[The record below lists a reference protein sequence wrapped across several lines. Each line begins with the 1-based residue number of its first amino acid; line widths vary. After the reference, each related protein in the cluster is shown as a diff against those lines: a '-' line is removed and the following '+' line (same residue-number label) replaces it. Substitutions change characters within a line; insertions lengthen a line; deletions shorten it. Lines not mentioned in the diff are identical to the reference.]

1 MERLK
6 QMDDDSLYN
15 MGQTRGCSFPPPLP
29 EMYAAEPSELYQ
41 VVLRHSYYP
50 PIIQTN
56 TCTLAVPFKEQRH
69 HRTPSES
76 IGNNYSLRAQYLKID
91 ALQQRQRA
99 LRQFLAKEAGP
110 SSIPTQLRQATGPK
124 RPESSGHTSTSSQ
137 PKHKRQKLEIPSS
150 RPMSPT
156 EQLVI
161 MHRQEEMIRANQNEP
176 SEKDLERYSY
186 YINTSVPF
194 HMLAPYTHPQMAN
207 IMSLQTPEPEEDRK
221 HLQTLRDDLTEEVKR
236 DYYFSLRKSI
246 VDYILMDPSECQR
259 VSISSIPKPFPRRVI
274 RAPVPWALSCI
285 EARMWQSKHLLTVCP
300 IMVLLKQVWVERYSS
315 LRFVKLADLFS
326 NTLPLLPSEF
336 DEFVQRQCQATRE
349 ELDETW
355 LPYCASLF
363 VVHENMWLPLLS
375 QNEPATPLLVQEF
388 FHCVAALMSLQLRS
402 LVIESLRD
410 LQQFFMRHEEGNDFG
425 EVFDEL
431 TYIQTQV
438 LLVNLQED
446 QSNIEFSPSFQ
457 ECWEVIHGAFMKIIK
472 SAEKLPRLECKL
484 FSDIDNLYLRTVR
497 PDESLVTD
505 IVAKVK
511 DAFQKNTTGP
521 KKYLGVYQKYKNL
534 LDNTSNEDISEF
546 LKENHSLEEFAKKIK
561 SIDDVWK
568 EVASLR
574 INVPLSMFCLNAG
587 GLNDHLCDCAERLK
601 TRIVMFKVEENRKL
615 NEGICKKYK
624 EIRNTARSIPRTTEE
639 LVSLIHYIKQSSD
652 VTIHKIVDEVDAA
665 VDRLS
670 FLMDYATQPV
680 DDLKLNSRV
689 FLWHTRIV
697 TELENSRLRLT
708 VLREKAEESLKTR
721 IFNLDQRLQELE
733 KDIHTFKKKEIIN
746 TEEIKHNVATLC
758 QITSNLE
765 EAVGELEEINK
776 EQTLLDREQTQ
787 FPMLQTLIADK
798 QPYEQLWN
806 TAFNFDSMSEV
817 WLNGPFRHLDAE
829 KISDELD
836 TMWRTMHKL
845 TKTFFNLL
853 GPSHVAN
860 NFKSRINQF
869 KQHLPV
875 LTTICNPGLKDR
887 HWEKISH
894 TVGFDVRPNKN
905 STLQSMLDLE
915 LSKFSKELEE
925 IGASASKEFSLEK
938 SMDKMKKEWADLRF
952 SFSSYRDTDTKIVS
966 AVDDVQLLLDDH
978 IIKTQTMRGS
988 PFIRPLEAE
997 CKTWEEK
1004 LLSMQDIL
1012 DAMLKCQ
1019 ATWLYL
1025 EPIFSSEDII
1035 AQMPEEGRKF
1045 GIVDCYWKNIIAE
1058 ALKDTR
1064 VLVATGQPNMLE
1076 QLQESNDHLD
1086 EIQKGLNT
1094 YLEKKRLFFP
1104 RFFFLSNDELLE
1116 ILSQTKDPLCVQPHL
1131 KKCFEGI
1138 AKLEFT
1144 EELEITGMVSSEKET
1159 VPFTEK
1165 IYPAQAKGMVEKWLL
1180 EVESLMLKSV
1190 RHVIHQGVIE
1200 YAEVPRKKWVLQWP
1214 GQVVICASS
1223 IFWTSEVCEAIQSNS
1238 LPVFWP
1244 TPHEQTAPVVSD

>member
-1 MERLK
+1 
-6 QMDDDSLYN
+6 
-15 MGQTRGCSFPPPLP
+15 
-29 EMYAAEPSELYQ
+29 
-41 VVLRHSYYP
+41 
-50 PIIQTN
+50 
-56 TCTLAVPFKEQRH
+56 
-69 HRTPSES
+69 
-76 IGNNYSLRAQYLKID
+76 
-91 ALQQRQRA
+91 
-99 LRQFLAKEAGP
+99 
-110 SSIPTQLRQATGPK
+110 
-124 RPESSGHTSTSSQ
+124 
-137 PKHKRQKLEIPSS
+137 
-150 RPMSPT
+150 
-156 EQLVI
+156 
-161 MHRQEEMIRANQNEP
+161 
-176 SEKDLERYSY
+176 
-186 YINTSVPF
+186 
-194 HMLAPYTHPQMAN
+194 
-207 IMSLQTPEPEEDRK
+207 
-221 HLQTLRDDLTEEVKR
+221 
-236 DYYFSLRKSI
+236 
-246 VDYILMDPSECQR
+246 
-259 VSISSIPKPFPRRVI
+259 
-274 RAPVPWALSCI
+274 
-285 EARMWQSKHLLTVCP
+285 
-300 IMVLLKQVWVERYSS
+300 
-315 LRFVKLADLFS
+315 
-326 NTLPLLPSEF
+326 
-336 DEFVQRQCQATRE
+336 
-349 ELDETW
+349 
-355 LPYCASLF
+355 
-363 VVHENMWLPLLS
+363 
-375 QNEPATPLLVQEF
+375 
-388 FHCVAALMSLQLRS
+388 
-402 LVIESLRD
+402 
-410 LQQFFMRHEEGNDFG
+410 
-425 EVFDEL
+425 
-431 TYIQTQV
+431 
-438 LLVNLQED
+438 
-446 QSNIEFSPSFQ
+446 
-457 ECWEVIHGAFMKIIK
+457 
-472 SAEKLPRLECKL
+472 
-484 FSDIDNLYLRTVR
+484 
-497 PDESLVTD
+497 
-505 IVAKVK
+505 
-511 DAFQKNTTGP
+511 
-521 KKYLGVYQKYKNL
+521 
-534 LDNTSNEDISEF
+534 
-546 LKENHSLEEFAKKIK
+546 
-561 SIDDVWK
+561 
-568 EVASLR
+568 
-574 INVPLSMFCLNAG
+574 
-587 GLNDHLCDCAERLK
+587 
-601 TRIVMFKVEENRKL
+601 
-615 NEGICKKYK
+615 
-624 EIRNTARSIPRTTEE
+624 
-639 LVSLIHYIKQSSD
+639 
-652 VTIHKIVDEVDAA
+652 
-665 VDRLS
+665 
-670 FLMDYATQPV
+670 
-680 DDLKLNSRV
+680 
-689 FLWHTRIV
+689 
-697 TELENSRLRLT
+697 
-708 VLREKAEESLKTR
+708 
-721 IFNLDQRLQELE
+721 
-733 KDIHTFKKKEIIN
+733 
-746 TEEIKHNVATLC
+746 
-758 QITSNLE
+758 
-765 EAVGELEEINK
+765 EINK

-806 TAFNFDSMSEV
+806 TAFNFESMSEV
-817 WLNGPFRHLDAE
+817 WLNGPFQHLDAE

-853 GPSHVAN
+853 GPSHVAT

-894 TVGFDVRPNKN
+894 TVGFDVRPDKN
-905 STLQSMLDLE
+905 STLQSMLDLK

-938 SMDKMKKEWADLRF
+938 SMDKMKKEWANLRF

-988 PFIRPLEAE
+988 PFIRPLEAD

-1025 EPIFSSEDII
+1025 EPIFGSEDII

-1045 GIVDCYWKNIIAE
+1045 AIVDCYWKNIVAE

-1064 VLVATGQPNMLE
+1064 VLVATGQRNMLE

-1238 LPVFWP
+1238 LP
-1244 TPHEQTAPVVSD
+1244 